1 MSNQD
6 GKRPTELKVDLKK
19 KVGNSWNAP
28 NELVQTVTLNE
39 ENGWE
44 MEIKNLPKY
53 TNGKL
58 NLYNWSE
65 HTAGLEEKGY
75 YFNSIVTEGEITT
88 LTNTH
93 IPEKVEASVK
103 KVWKDNNNQ
112 DGKRP
117 TDIIVKLYG
126 KAGEAAAEEILKTT
140 LNEAN
145 NWKFTKTDLP
155 KFKNGV
161 AYTYYWTEETQLPD
175 YTVEAAQQN
184 SGEFICYYADEY
196 AYTGKDTGNCDESM
210 G

>member
-1 MSNQD
+1 ML
-6 GKRPTELKVDLKK
+6 R
-19 KVGNSWNAP
+19 
-28 NELVQTVTLNE
+28 
-39 ENGWE
+39 
-44 MEIKNLPKY
+44 
-53 TNGKL
+53 
-58 NLYNWSE
+58 
-65 HTAGLEEKGY
+65 
-75 YFNSIVTEGEITT
+75 
-88 LTNTH
+88 
-93 IPEKVEASVK
+93 
-103 KVWKDNNNQ
+103 KVWNDNNNQ

-145 NWKFTKTDLP
+145 NWTFTKTDLP

-184 SGEFICYYADEY
+184 SEKFICYYADEY
-196 AYTGKDTGNCDESM
+196 AYTGKDTGNCEESM